1 MAGDP
6 HAKLREVLGLSP
18 GVILSEDEIAK
29 ALASMAGPEANA
41 IRAQLAGRFAEAS
54 YNAATMNL
62 TALGL
67 Q

>member
-6 HAKLREVLGLSP
+6 LDRLREVLGVGP

-41 IRAQLAGRFAEAS
+41 IRAQLAPAEPRPVKR
-54 YNAATMNL
+54 YVF
-62 TALGL
+62 GGVRR
-67 Q
+67 